1 MLHLHIRFLTHAS
14 CALLSRTRQKLVCG
28 PVAQPGRASALQA
41 GGLGFESRRVH
52 ITITNFH
59 KNMWAVPLPNV
70 VRDRGGK
77 YQIIFD
83 ETKKI
88 DGL

>member
-1 MLHLHIRFLTHAS
+1 
-14 CALLSRTRQKLVCG
+14 
-28 PVAQPGRASALQA
+28 
-41 GGLGFESRRVH
+41 
-52 ITITNFH
+52 
-59 KNMWAVPLPNV
+59 MWAVPLPNV